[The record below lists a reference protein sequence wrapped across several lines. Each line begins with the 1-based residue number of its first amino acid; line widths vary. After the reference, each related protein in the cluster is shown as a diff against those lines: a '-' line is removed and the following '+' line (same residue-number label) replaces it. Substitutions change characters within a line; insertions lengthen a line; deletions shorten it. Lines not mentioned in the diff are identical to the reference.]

1 MIKSKKIIIGTHNKG
16 KFKELS
22 YLLSKKLQKISPG
35 KYNIK
40 APKETGSTFN
50 ANALLKA
57 NYFFKKTKT
66 VSLSDDSGLSVS
78 CLGQKP
84 GIHSARFAKKCGSF
98 TKAMKKIIKLV
109 NAKNKNKNKKTE
121 NRRAIFTC
129 SLSLKINAKKSI
141 TVQGKIFGKISNKIL
156 GKKGFGYDS
165 IFLPHGYTKTFGQMN
180 KKKKMIIDHRYIAFK
195 KLKKKANFL

>member
-22 YLLSKKLQKISPG
+22 YLLSKKLQKISPDR
-35 KYNIK
+35 YNIK
-40 APKETGSTFN
+40 APKETGLTFK

-66 VSLSDDSGLSVS
+66 TSLSDDSGLSIS
-78 CLGQKP
+78 CLSQKP

-98 TKAMKKIIKLV
+98 TNAMKKIIQLV
-109 NAKNKNKNKKTE
+109 DAKNKNKNKNSE
-121 NRRAIFTC
+121 NRKAFFIC
-129 SLSLKINAKKSI
+129 SLSLKINVKKSI

-165 IFLPHGYTKTFGQMN
+165 IFLPNGYKKTFGQMSP
-180 KKKKMIIDHRYIAFK
+180 KKKMLMDHRYLAFK
-195 KLKKKANFL
+195 KLKKKVNFL